1 MLKFDNLGSRLLNLP
16 HCLDGYRFEEADFFI
31 GRYTEATVNKI
42 QKIIYHMTLQ
52 LLLFGG

>member
-1 MLKFDNLGSRLLNLP
+1 MIKFDNLGSRLLNLP